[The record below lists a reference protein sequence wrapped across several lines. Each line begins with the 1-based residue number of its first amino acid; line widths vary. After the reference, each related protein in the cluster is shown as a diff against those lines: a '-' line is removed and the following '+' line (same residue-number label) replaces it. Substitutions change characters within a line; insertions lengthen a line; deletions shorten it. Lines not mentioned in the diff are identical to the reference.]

1 MKITCNADADTEKI
15 PPLLIQTFIENSIK
29 HNIMLVQD
37 LEIIL
42 VIEEAEDM
50 LCIIVKDNGLGF
62 PEGIL
67 DKLNRDEDIEE
78 DGRHIGIMNVK
89 NRLEVLYQGKAV
101 VSIQN
106 ENKGSRVA
114 VSIPR
119 IRKEENTQ
127 IEYITC

>member
-1 MKITCNADADTEKI
+1 
-15 PPLLIQTFIENSIK
+15 
-29 HNIMLVQD
+29 
-37 LEIIL
+37 
-42 VIEEAEDM
+42 
-50 LCIIVKDNGLGF
+50 
-62 PEGIL
+62 
-67 DKLNRDEDIEE
+67 
-78 DGRHIGIMNVK
+78 MNVK